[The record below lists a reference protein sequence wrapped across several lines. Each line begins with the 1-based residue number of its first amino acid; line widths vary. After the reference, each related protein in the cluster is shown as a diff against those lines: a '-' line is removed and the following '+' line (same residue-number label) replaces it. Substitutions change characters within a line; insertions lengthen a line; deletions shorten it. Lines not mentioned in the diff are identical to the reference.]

1 MFIFILIINNFK
13 SFKNFVYI
21 GKTTEDMWTP
31 YKELQNLVEKYV
43 ISGPN
48 IQDPQYHELTEAL
61 RNHRQN
67 FLTIL
72 KNPVSNIFYIVKFLY
87 IIKLIFFNR
96 LQ

>member
-1 MFIFILIINNFK
+1 
-13 SFKNFVYI
+13 
-21 GKTTEDMWTP
+21 MWTP

-43 ISGPN
+43 ISVPD

-72 KNPVSNIFYIVKFLY
+72 KNPVSILFISLYSIIIIIFKNDHIVNI
-87 IIKLIFFNR
+87 
-96 LQ
+96 